1 MLGNEAEIQSLT
13 NQKVDKS
20 IFDKL
25 SAQVERLE
33 GVVEQ
38 LDDEFYSEAE
48 ESEDSIGILI

>member
-13 NQKVDKS
+13 NQKVDKA